1 MGFTGQQYVGTGFWK
16 CRLSCCLLWTFIQN
30 WLKQLQCPVACF
42 LSNAEN
48 TWALVHGLLI
58 HECQRGRCLHSHMRF
73 HVPIPPPTSRS
84 RFWEAFGKLE
94 EDGGHFGCSPLP
106 IIDESHLCTSP
117 VILTHY
123 ATLQSRMASRKTLRI
138 AEIDLAAVAWVKN
151 CYSFLPFTS
160 RPSSK
165 QRRAP
170 RPAGTP
176 ILSLQQQPCKAG
188 RFLTHFSKSRMTFLS
203 LSFNSFLLLLY
214 TKCDFLCVVMAF
226 NCYGKPPWVQ
236 CRSLWQ
242 GGLQL

>member
-106 IIDESHLCTSP
+106 IMDESHLCTSP

-123 ATLQSRMASRKTLRI
+123 AILQSRMASRKTLRI

-176 ILSLQQQPCKAG
+176 ILSLQQQPCKAEVWWP
-188 RFLTHFSKSRMTFLS
+188 FSVCLLIHFYSSFTPNVIFFVLLWLS
-203 LSFNSFLLLLY
+203 IVMVNPLECNVEASGKAGYSFN
-214 TKCDFLCVVMAF
+214 K
-226 NCYGKPPWVQ
+226 
-236 CRSLWQ
+236 
-242 GGLQL
+242 